1 MDFLL
6 QWDYDLFHWIN
17 SDLYSARGAVIMA
30 LLRNRYVWVP
40 LYVAIVTWIITRNNI
55 RIAYFLVIYLLIG
68 VLITDMVSSQV
79 FKKNIQRT
87 RPCNEQRLELPV
99 NVNATCRY
107 SYSFPSS
114 HASNHFGLVT
124 LLIGL
129 FNRFKTLPWKAIFYA
144 WAGIISFAQVYVGLH
159 YPLDIIGGA
168 LLGIVLMR
176 LFLNLLEIVGPFAFG
191 DEQGIKEIRNQS
203 A

>member
-1 MDFLL
+1 MEFLL

-17 SDLYSARGAVIMA
+17 SDLYSEHLAVFMA

-40 LYVAIVTWIITRNNI
+40 LYVAIITWIITRNNI
-55 RIAYFLVIYLLIG
+55 RTAYFLVIYLLIG
-68 VLITDMVSSQV
+68 VLLTDMISSQV

-99 NVNATCRY
+99 NVSATCRY

-114 HASNHFGLVT
+114 HATNHFGLAT

-129 FNRFKTLPWKAIFYA
+129 FDKFKSMPWKVILYA
-144 WAGIISFAQVYVGLH
+144 WAGVISFAQIYVGLH

-168 LLGIVLMR
+168 LLGILLMR
-176 LFLNLLEIVGPFAFG
+176 LFIGLIEKVGPLDIG
-191 DEQGIKEIRNQS
+191 NTRTIDSMGNHIT
-203 A
+203 